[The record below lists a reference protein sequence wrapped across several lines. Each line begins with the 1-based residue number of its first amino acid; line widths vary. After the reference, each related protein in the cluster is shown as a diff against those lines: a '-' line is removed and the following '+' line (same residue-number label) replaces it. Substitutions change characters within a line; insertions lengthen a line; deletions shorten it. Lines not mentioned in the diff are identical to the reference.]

1 VAKYRYTA
9 ISPEGV
15 RVKGV
20 GEATTPGQ
28 MRAIL
33 RERSLDSV
41 EVREKKNVLKFE
53 LTQEKVP
60 RKEVMHFSRQLAVF
74 VRAGI
79 PIIDGLE
86 VIVEDSPNKN
96 FKRVLTEMA
105 EALRGGSTFADAA
118 EAHPNAFPA
127 FYRGILRSAELTG
140 NLDTVLEQLAAYIER
155 EVEARQKI
163 VSALIYPAVVS
174 VMAVVAVIVLVTYVL
189 PKFKAF
195 FEGLD
200 AQLPLPTRMLIAS
213 AGFFATWWW
222 VLSGTIIGTIVFV
235 TIALRTD
242 WGKTAR
248 DRLLLSLPI
257 LGDLIRHAILE
268 RFCRILSSM
277 VAAGVPLPDALAVT
291 SDATNNRVFS
301 RGLDRAREAMLQGEG
316 LAAPLA
322 ATGLFPGAA
331 RQMFRVGEDTG
342 SLDQQLETAAIYFDR
357 ELDYKITR
365 FTGLFEP
372 TIIVAVGLVVGFV
385 AIALVSAMYG
395 IFNQV
400 KV

>member
-1 VAKYRYTA
+1 
-9 ISPEGV
+9 
-15 RVKGV
+15 
-20 GEATTPGQ
+20 
-28 MRAIL
+28 
-33 RERSLDSV
+33 
-41 EVREKKNVLKFE
+41 
-53 LTQEKVP
+53 
-60 RKEVMHFSRQLAVF
+60 
-74 VRAGI
+74 
-79 PIIDGLE
+79 
-86 VIVEDSPNKN
+86 
-96 FKRVLTEMA
+96 MA

-189 PKFKAF
+189 PKFKDF

-200 AQLPLPTRMLIAS
+200 AKLPLPTRMLIAS
-213 AGFFATWWW
+213 ADFFATWWW

-235 TIALRTD
+235 MIALRTD
-242 WGKTAR
+242 WGKTTR
-248 DRLLLSLPI
+248 DRVLLSLPI

-291 SDATNNRVFS
+291 SEATNNRVYS
-301 RGLDRAREAMLQGEG
+301 RGLDQAREAMLRGEG
-316 LAAPLA
+316 LAEPLA

-342 SLDQQLETAAIYFDR
+342 SLDQQLETAAMYFDR

-400 KV
+400 QV

>member
-9 ISPEGV
+9 IDPDGV
-15 RVKGV
+15 RVTGV
-20 GEATTPGQ
+20 GEATTLGQ
-28 MRAIL
+28 MRAALRTRALDPIDLREKRSIL
-33 RERSLDSV
+33 R
-41 EVREKKNVLKFE
+41 FE

-79 PIIDGLE
+79 PIIDGLD
-86 VIVEDSPNKN
+86 VIAEDSPNRV
-96 FKRVLTEMA
+96 FKRVLSEMA

-118 EAHPNAFPA
+118 EVHPNAFPP

-174 VMAVVAVIVLVTYVL
+174 VMAVVAVIVLVSYVL
-189 PKFKAF
+189 PKFKDF

-200 AQLPLPTRMLIAS
+200 AKLPLPTRLLIDS
-213 AGFFATWWW
+213 ADFLARWWW
-222 VLSGTIIGTIVFV
+222 VITSGIVALAVFV
-235 TIALRTD
+235 FVALRTD
-242 WGKTAR
+242 WGRTER
-248 DRLLLSLPI
+248 DRLLLRLPV
-257 LGDLIRHAILE
+257 LGDLVRHAILE

-277 VAAGVPLPDALAVT
+277 VAAGVPLPEALAVT
-291 SDATNNRVFS
+291 SEATNNRVF
-301 RGLDRAREAMLQGEG
+301 RHGLDEAREAMLRGEG
-316 LAAPLA
+316 LAEPLS

-342 SLDQQLETAAIYFDR
+342 SLDQQLETAAMYFDR

-372 TIIVAVGLVVGFV
+372 AVIVAVGLVVGFV

-400 KV
+400 QV